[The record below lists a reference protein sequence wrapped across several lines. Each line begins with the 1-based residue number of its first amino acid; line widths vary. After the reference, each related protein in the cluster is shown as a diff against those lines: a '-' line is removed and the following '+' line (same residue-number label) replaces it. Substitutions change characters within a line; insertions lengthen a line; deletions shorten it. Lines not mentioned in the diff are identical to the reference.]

1 MMSGNKTYAVLG
13 LGRFGA
19 AIAAELSEF
28 GYEVIAIDSDLNTVE
43 QLSEMVT
50 QAVRADFTDIDQ
62 LRQIGVQECDA
73 AVVATGSH
81 LEESVLAVMNLKE
94 LGVQTVL
101 AKAKNKK
108 YADILLKIGADRVV
122 IPEKE
127 SGERVARQLV
137 SSNIVDLIDLDD
149 EYSIVEMRCP
159 LKWTKKTLRELNL
172 RSQYGINVLGIRKN
186 PAERLSISPSADYML
201 EATDQL
207 MVISDNK
214 LFEKIEALNKE

>member
-1 MMSGNKTYAVLG
+1 MKGNKTFAVLG
-13 LGRFGA
+13 LGRFGT
-19 AIAAELSEF
+19 AIAAELSEY
-28 GYEVIAIDSDLNTVE
+28 GYEVIAIDSDLNSVE
-43 QLSEMVT
+43 QISEVVT
-50 QAVRADFTDIDQ
+50 QAVRADFTEIDQ

-94 LGVQTVL
+94 LGVPTVL

-108 YADILLKIGADRVV
+108 FADILQKIGADRVV

-172 RSQYGINVLGIRKN
+172 RSQYGINVLGIRKRPN
-186 PAERLSISPSADYML
+186 ERLSISPSADYVL
-201 EATDQL
+201 ETSDQL
-207 MVISDNK
+207 MVIADNK
-214 LFEKIEALNKE
+214 LIDKIEALNKE

>member
-1 MMSGNKTYAVLG
+1 MRGKKTFAVLG

-28 GYEVIAIDSDLNTVE
+28 GYEVIAIDGDLNIVE
-43 QLSEMVT
+43 QMSEIVT

-94 LGVQTVL
+94 LGIETVL

-108 YADILLKIGADRVV
+108 FADILLKIGADRVV

-149 EYSIVEMRCP
+149 EFSIVEMRCP

-172 RSQYGINVLGIRKN
+172 RSQYGINVLGIRKH

-207 MVISDNK
+207 MVIADNK
-214 LFEKIEALNKE
+214 LIEKIEALNKE